1 MSAKTVAIA
10 SDHAGFQLKDVLAGD
25 LKVLG
30 YTVLDLGTHGPD
42 SVDYPDFG
50 YAVGD
55 AIATGKA
62 EMGVL
67 VCGSGIGISIAAN
80 RNPAVRAA
88 VVTDNLTARLARQ
101 HNDANV
107 ICLGE
112 RLVGS
117 EIARDAMKAF
127 LETEFEGGRHAR
139 RVDKLTNPTL

>member
-1 MSAKTVAIA
+1 MAGQTVAIA
-10 SDHAGFQLKDVLAGD
+10 CDHAGFNLKSLLKGD
-25 LKVLG
+25 LEAAG
-30 YTVLDLGTHGPD
+30 FDVLDLGTDGTD

-50 YAVGD
+50 YALAD
-55 AIATGKA
+55 AIADGRA
-62 EMGVL
+62 EKGVL

-88 VVTDNLTARLARQ
+88 VVTDSLSARLTRQ

-107 ICLGE
+107 VCFGE

-117 EIARDAMKAF
+117 EIARDAMKVF

-139 RVDKLTNPTL
+139 RVDKLSHPQT